1 MCTQGERI
9 KKARKHLQLSLQ
21 QLGEVLNVSKQYLS
35 KIEKNERL
43 LNNRKLSMLISKY
56 NINVNYIYTLF
67 LFIIISMKKYYY
79 QNFGINLI
87 CI

>member
-43 LNNRKLSMLISKY
+43 LNNRVRIAG
-56 NINVNYIYTLF
+56 NVFDQDIVKYIYTLF

>member
-43 LNNRKLSMLISKY
+43 LNNHKLSILISKY
-56 NINVNYIYTLF
+56 NINVNYILTGKGSI
-67 LFIIISMKKYYY
+67 FIS
-79 QNFGINLI
+79 
-87 CI
+87 

>member
-21 QLGEVLNVSKQYLS
+21 QLREVLNVSKQYLS

-56 NINVNYIYTLF
+56 NINVNYILTGKGSI
-67 LFIIISMKKYYY
+67 FI
-79 QNFGINLI
+79 L
-87 CI
+87 

>member
-56 NINVNYIYTLF
+56 NINVNYILTGKGSILVQKNQIPTMSVQWQM
-67 LFIIISMKKYYY
+67 L
-79 QNFGINLI
+79 
-87 CI
+87 

>member
-35 KIEKNERL
+35 KIEKNEGL

-56 NINVNYIYTLF
+56 NINVNYILTGKGSI
-67 LFIIISMKKYYY
+67 FI
-79 QNFGINLI
+79 L
-87 CI
+87 